1 VATVI
6 DLTSEGLTTSQLQV
20 VVVQARGEEEQV
32 AIMAE
37 EQVEAAPTVA
47 EMVLHGV
54 AAEEVLVS
62 TIASGD
68 TREEMAEVELY

>member
-1 VATVI
+1 
-6 DLTSEGLTTSQLQV
+6 V

-37 EQVEAAPTVA
+37 EQVEAALTVA
-47 EMVLHGV
+47 VMVLHGV
-54 AAEEVLVS
+54 AAAEVLVS

-68 TREEMAEVELY
+68 TREEMA